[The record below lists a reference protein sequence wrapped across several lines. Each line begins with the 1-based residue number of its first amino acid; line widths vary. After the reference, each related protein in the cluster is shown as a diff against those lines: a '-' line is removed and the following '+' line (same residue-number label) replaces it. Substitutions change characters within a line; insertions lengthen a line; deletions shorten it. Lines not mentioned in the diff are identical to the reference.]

1 MIPLK
6 YFSNFWRIPE
16 MSLINCGSNLIFT
29 WSDKCV
35 LSDDAKAT
43 TCAITDAKCY
53 PPVVTLQQ
61 LKSGFKRTVN
71 WKKYQSKEPIQV
83 QIT

>member
-6 YFSNFWRIPE
+6 YFSNFWRTPE

-43 TCAITDAKCY
+43 CAITDAKCY

-61 LKSGFKRTVN
+61 LKRIRF
-71 WKKYQSKEPIQV
+71 
-83 QIT
+83 